1 MKKMSNRG
9 QRWLKGF
16 HVFFSSCW
24 VGAAVCLT
32 TMMFFKKADD
42 GMQLYGINISFNF
55 IDDYI
60 INLGLLACYNKT
72 ASQNTFPTCKA
83 LC

>member
-1 MKKMSNRG
+1 M
-9 QRWLKGF
+9 
-16 HVFFSSCW
+16 
-24 VGAAVCLT
+24 T